1 MNIFFAGVH
10 DGSNADALL
19 KYCQKNIPEVE
30 CYTFGHEDWD
40 IVFTTNGRLV
50 EHISGRLKV
59 NLQHGNLFLG
69 DTQPEPQYHIDLA
82 LAASES
88 ERSMMVRNGY
98 RPEDVLVTGQPRTDL
113 LYQATRDSSVRI
125 QYLQSKGLEVS
136 KPTILYAPTYSRKA
150 FGGGDKYFFALSGS
164 VDEDY
169 EAAESLLANCDG
181 RFNLIIRLHKYIKRD
196 YDGQWLPKY
205 LKELFANIEVHDNE
219 IEPNSIPVL
228 AASDILIT
236 DFSSITADFL
246 ALDRDIFFIEPHKMW
261 KYTDQWHASK
271 HERRGMGITIV
282 RWEEFDEI
290 ESQLGF
296 YPPRRRAM
304 RDQYQPLFD
313 GKCCERVFN
322 TVMERV
328 NGNQQ

>member
-1 MNIFFAGVH
+1 MKIFFAGAH
-10 DGSNADALL
+10 DGSNTDALL
-19 KYCQKNIPEVE
+19 KYCGHHRLGDE
-30 CYTFGHEDWD
+30 CYTFGHESFDV
-40 IVFTTNGRLV
+40 VFTNNGRLV
-50 EHISGRLKV
+50 ESVPGRLKI
-59 NLQHGNLFLG
+59 NTQHGNLFLG
-69 DTQPEPQYHIDLA
+69 DTQPEPQYGINLA

-88 ERSMMVRNGY
+88 EKAMMVGNGY
-98 RPEDVLVTGQPRTDL
+98 RSQDVLVTGQPRTDL

-169 EAAESLLANCDG
+169 EAAEALIENCDG

-196 YDGQWLPKY
+196 YDGEWLPKY
-205 LKELFANIEVHDNE
+205 LKELFANVEVHDND

-271 HERRGMGITIV
+271 HERLGMGTTIV

-290 ESQLGF
+290 ESRLGF

-322 TVMERV
+322 AAMERV
-328 NGNQQ
+328 NGS